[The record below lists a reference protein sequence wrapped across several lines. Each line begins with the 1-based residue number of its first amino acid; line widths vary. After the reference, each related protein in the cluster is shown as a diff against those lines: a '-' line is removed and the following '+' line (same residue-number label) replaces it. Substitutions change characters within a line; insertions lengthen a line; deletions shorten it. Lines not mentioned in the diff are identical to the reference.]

1 MKKHNQHHFLDEVSN
16 KQCDMEGFPF
26 APQDVIEAIG
36 WKITSNKAKEQ
47 QSSITDK
54 DVEIDERKPHEKL
67 SKKVCSL
74 TSKNCSDDS
83 NDETCV
89 KVKRAKVT
97 ERNDEASFDGVVI
110 NKDASPFVDVG
121 ETMSDVT
128 NGNDIDKTNF
138 KKELVPGIFLEE
150 LKSNESPFDL
160 NSVLYFN
167 NDCTS
172 RIAILGSAHMS
183 VLRGS
188 VEMLG
193 YTFEATNESDKST
206 KIVSSSGEWI
216 SAHVLQASSFCNV
229 SLEGKESMADANNFD
244 NVVHMR
250 SVASN
255 EAPIITSKSGNDD
268 SKRKTF
274 QLVPENIP
282 KFSVSISQSWV
293 DAGNRVCDEYVKY
306 VSPPCFQENVT
317 GERPQIP
324 PRILVCGAKGVGKV
338 CLSMKYKIK
347 ENITVYLISMIF
359 L

>member
-1 MKKHNQHHFLDEVSN
+1 
-16 KQCDMEGFPF
+16 MEGFPF

-36 WKITSNKAKEQ
+36 WKITSNKAEE

-54 DVEIDERKPHEKL
+54 AVEIDERKP
-67 SKKVCSL
+67 KVCSL
-74 TSKNCSDDS
+74 TSENCSDDL
-83 NDETCV
+83 NDENCV
-89 KVKRAKVT
+89 KVKRAKVA
-97 ERNDEASFDGVVI
+97 ERDDEASFDGKVV
-110 NKDASPFVDVG
+110 NKDASPFVNVG

-128 NGNDIDKTNF
+128 TGNEKCIEKTNF

-150 LKSNESPFDL
+150 LKSNESPFNM

-167 NDCTS
+167 NDCSS

-193 YTFEATNESDKST
+193 YTFEASTNESGKST

-216 SAHVLQASSFCNV
+216 SAHVLQASSLCNI
-229 SLEGKESMADANNFD
+229 SLEGKESMADANSFD

-250 SVASN
+250 SVALD
-255 EAPIITSKSGNDD
+255 EAPVITSKSENDY

-274 QLVPENIP
+274 QLVPENVP
-282 KFSVSISQSWV
+282 KFSLSISQSWV

-306 VSPPCFQENVT
+306 VSPLCFQENVT

-347 ENITVYLISMIF
+347 ENITVCLISMIF